1 MGGSLREVRCL
12 GAGVATP
19 LSVRLT
25 WLIVRDD
32 GGWKIVSYHVS
43 SETPLIER

>member
-1 MGGSLREVRCL
+1 MP
-12 GAGVATP
+12 GARVATP
-19 LSVRLT
+19 SSVKLT
-25 WLIVRDD
+25 WVIVRDD